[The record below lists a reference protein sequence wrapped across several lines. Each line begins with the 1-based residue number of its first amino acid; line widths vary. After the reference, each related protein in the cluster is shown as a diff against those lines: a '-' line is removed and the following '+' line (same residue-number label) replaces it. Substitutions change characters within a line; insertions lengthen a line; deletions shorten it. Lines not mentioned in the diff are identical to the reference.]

1 MKEITI
7 TFLGD
12 ILLTSALYDKFIKNG
27 YLITK
32 DVIDYVND
40 SDIITANFELPIV
53 SELNINEG
61 HVFTRS
67 RFRVKREYL
76 QIISNINWTFFSIA
90 NNHISD
96 WGAESIKLT
105 QDELEKI
112 SRVKPIGAG
121 ENIYEAI
128 TPLIIEK
135 KGIKVAFISFCEKK
149 ISNATINKPGSAPF
163 NKELIAD
170 VIDRI
175 KADVNHIIVTVHW
188 GTEYI
193 PFPSPSQ
200 KEIARFLLSKNVN
213 IIVGTHP
220 HILQGMMKDDKSLV
234 VFSLGN
240 FLSDPLIDNKP
251 NEEAFLLSHYS
262 FILKV
267 RLNEE
272 KIVHIDKRFI
282 EIDVNNLNVMFCSKE
297 RSEFLERWY
306 LDISKK
312 INTNY
317 WYYSNLFDV
326 LGKRETKAILID
338 NKNFLILIK
347 KLVYYFK
354 PKYFSLVFLWLYYK
368 FVYHFFMKLIKVE
381 GSKSE

>member
-61 HVFTRS
+61 HIFTRS

-135 KGIKVAFISFCEKK
+135 KA
-149 ISNATINKPGSAPF
+149 
-163 NKELIAD
+163 
-170 VIDRI
+170 
-175 KADVNHIIVTVHW
+175 
-188 GTEYI
+188 
-193 PFPSPSQ
+193 
-200 KEIARFLLSKNVN
+200 
-213 IIVGTHP
+213 
-220 HILQGMMKDDKSLV
+220 
-234 VFSLGN
+234 
-240 FLSDPLIDNKP
+240 
-251 NEEAFLLSHYS
+251 
-262 FILKV
+262 
-267 RLNEE
+267 
-272 KIVHIDKRFI
+272 
-282 EIDVNNLNVMFCSKE
+282 
-297 RSEFLERWY
+297 
-306 LDISKK
+306 
-312 INTNY
+312 
-317 WYYSNLFDV
+317 
-326 LGKRETKAILID
+326 
-338 NKNFLILIK
+338 
-347 KLVYYFK
+347 
-354 PKYFSLVFLWLYYK
+354 
-368 FVYHFFMKLIKVE
+368 
-381 GSKSE
+381 